1 MTLDPLQLDS
11 ILNLRGG
18 ARMLDAV
25 REGLRDATE
34 ARIAVSFTRC
44 SGLGLL
50 LDPLRAA
57 LARSSDVRL
66 LTSTYMGVTQ
76 PEALRTLLGLPGLQS
91 RVHRVEQGQGGL
103 HAKFWWFGRRE
114 GATCWV
120 GSSNLTKGGL
130 TSNLEWNLRRE
141 DAAAAELT
149 KSQFDELWASPDV
162 SHLNDLLIDQYAA
175 ERRAQGL
182 DLPPKRPL
190 PSPGTVHANEAQKEA
205 LAKLTALRAQGL
217 RRAAVIAATGV
228 GKTYLAAMDARNAGA
243 QRVLYVSHRME
254 HLEQARR
261 SFRMVWGEPLRAG
274 LLGDGVEE
282 LEGDHLFA
290 TIQSLSRRP
299 ALLDQPW
306 DYLVIDEF
314 HHAEAR
320 SYRILRE
327 LRDRAFLLGLTAT
340 PERMDGRDVLE
351 WCDHTVAYELRLP
364 EAIERSL
371 LLPFHYFG
379 IADSTLEM
387 GGKPWR
393 WTRIEDEEARLCAEE
408 RVDLI
413 LKHALERG
421 FDGPRRAAV
430 AFCAGVR
437 HAKFMAEAFRTR
449 GQEAATAL
457 GEDSPSVRR
466 ALCDRLVDPTDPLEW
481 LFVADVLNEGVD
493 VPGIN
498 VVLFLRPTE
507 SATVFLQQLGRGLR
521 RAPGVEVLT
530 VLDFVGHHQQAWVA
544 LNALDAPAGAGRWVE
559 VVAGQGVRPP
569 ADCEILLDD
578 RTEQILQKVRRYGS
592 QRELAKAV
600 YTAMR
605 AKTQAGDAQRRPT
618 PADLWAR
625 PDLPNPR
632 DVVQAHEDWL
642 GLQEACGDA
651 PAWAQGLNP
660 AVRSFLRKVEKDWQY
675 QRVTPYAL
683 IWGMCAQPE
692 DPQQG
697 YVAFFQRHP
706 EWTKERLEP
715 DQLATSTAAQR
726 VATELADA
734 LDGGRLSA
742 AVRDA
747 LGEHLLPEVEGRL
760 QLTLQ
765 KDLRD
770 RYSGVLRRPEELV
783 IFERYTRPEIVQHFN
798 KQYDPAVHNAGV
810 LRFPDGW
817 ALICKIDT
825 STAVAQHQYENA
837 LLDTRTFSWTS
848 QKRLSP
854 TTTTGRALLEA
865 AATAGPVHLF
875 VQPRSRTAAYYL
887 GPVRAGAV
895 EGANKMRVVFHL
907 TQPVRSD
914 IAGELQGGVGP
925 S

>member
-18 ARMLDAV
+18 PRMLDAV

-76 PEALRTLLGLPGLQS
+76 PEALHTLLGLTGLQS
-91 RVHRVEQGQGGL
+91 RVQRGPVGF
-103 HAKFWWFGRRE
+103 HAKFWWFGRGA

-130 TSNLEWNLRRE
+130 TSNVEWNLRRE
-141 DAAAAELT
+141 DATAAELT
-149 KSQFDELWASPDV
+149 KAQFDALWGGADV
-162 SHLNDLLIDQYAA
+162 APLDALLIDHYAA

-182 DLPPKRPL
+182 DLPPRRPS
-190 PSPGTVHANEAQKEA
+190 PSPGAVHPNPAQVEA
-205 LAKLTALRAQGL
+205 LNRLTALRAQGL

-243 QRVLYVSHRME
+243 KRVLYVSHRME
-254 HLEQARR
+254 HLQQARD
-261 SFRMVWGEPLRAG
+261 SFRRVWGEPLRAG

-282 LEGDHLFA
+282 LGGDHLFA

-299 ALLDQPW
+299 GLLEEAW

-320 SYRILRE
+320 SYRVLRD

-393 WTRIEDEEARLCAEE
+393 WTRVEDEEARLCAEE
-408 RVDLI
+408 RVELI

-437 HAKFMAEAFRTR
+437 HAKFMAEAFRAR
-449 GQEAATAL
+449 GLEAATAL
-457 GEDSPSVRR
+457 GEDSPTDRR
-466 ALCDRLVDPTDPLEW
+466 ALYTRLVDPSDPLEW

-544 LNALDAPAGAGRWVE
+544 LNALDAPAGAGRRLE

-569 ADCEILLDD
+569 ADCEIVLDD
-578 RTEQILQKVRRYGS
+578 RTQQILQKVRRYGS
-592 QRELAKAV
+592 RRRQAEAV
-600 YTAMR
+600 YTALR
-605 AKTQAGDAQRRPT
+605 AEAQAGDAPRRLT
-618 PADLWAR
+618 PADLWDR
-625 PDLPNPR
+625 PDLANPR
-632 DVVQAHEDWL
+632 DIVRAHEDWL
-642 GLQEACGDA
+642 GLQQACEDA
-651 PAWAQGLNP
+651 PPWAEGLNP
-660 AVRSFLRKVEKDWQY
+660 AARSLLREVERDWQC
-675 QRVTPYAL
+675 QRVTEYAL
-683 IWGMCAQPE
+683 VWGLCAQPE
-692 DPQQG
+692 DPQKG
-697 YVAFFQRHP
+697 YDAFFQRHP
-706 EWTKERLEP
+706 GWAEEQLKP
-715 DQLATSTAAQR
+715 DQLAGTKAAQK
-726 VATELADA
+726 VAERLADA
-734 LDGGRLSA
+734 LDGGLLRA
-742 AVRDA
+742 EVREA
-747 LGEHLLPEVEGRL
+747 LGADLLPEVEGRL
-760 QLTLQ
+760 LLTLQ

-770 RYSGVLRRPEELV
+770 RHGGVLRRPEDLRR
-783 IFERYTRPEIVQHFN
+783 FCAYTRPEIVQHFG
-798 KQYDPAVHNAGV
+798 KQYDPAVHNKGV

-825 STAVAQHQYENA
+825 SSAVAQHQYENA
-837 LLDTRTFSWTS
+837 LLDPMRFRWTS
-848 QKRLSP
+848 QNQMAP
-854 TTTTGRALLEA
+854 TNASGRALLDA
-865 AATAGPVHLF
+865 AATAGVVHLF
-875 VQPRSRTAAYYL
+875 VQPASHAAARYL
-887 GPVRAGAV
+887 GPVRAGGGRGRQPHAGGPAPHPA
-895 EGANKMRVVFHL
+895 GAQRH
-907 TQPVRSD
+907 RRRA
-914 IAGELQGGVGP
+914 AG
-925 S
+925 